1 MHRRNAFQYR
11 RYTDCEP
18 KRSYLQPWMPWHR
31 NRQGFRLP
39 KGYDRTEEPCIPFHG
54 RASDPSRAA
63 LPAAPKSFRTFDT
76 EASGLIVLV
85 RTYLNPYE
93 DIAQID
99 MEKVLI
105 SVQRLREIQIEM
117 KTLSQKIKNLESEF
131 E

>member
-1 MHRRNAFQYR
+1 MNP
-11 RYTDCEP
+11 E
-18 KRSYLQPWMPWHR
+18 KLQM
-31 NRQGFRLP
+31 
-39 KGYDRTEEPCIPFHG
+39 KGMLAE
-54 RASDPSRAA
+54 AK
-63 LPAAPKSFRTFDT
+63 KSFRTFDT
-76 EASGLIVLV
+76 EASGLIVLI

-93 DIAQID
+93 DIVQID

>member
-1 MHRRNAFQYR
+1 MK
-11 RYTDCEP
+11 TE
-18 KRSYLQPWMPWHR
+18 KLQM
-31 NRQGFRLP
+31 
-39 KGYDRTEEPCIPFHG
+39 KGMLAE
-54 RASDPSRAA
+54 AK
-63 LPAAPKSFRTFDT
+63 KSFRTFDT
-76 EASGLIVLV
+76 EASGLIVLI

-93 DIAQID
+93 DIVQID

>member
-1 MHRRNAFQYR
+1 MNP
-11 RYTDCEP
+11 E
-18 KRSYLQPWMPWHR
+18 KLQM
-31 NRQGFRLP
+31 
-39 KGYDRTEEPCIPFHG
+39 KGMLAE
-54 RASDPSRAA
+54 AK
-63 LPAAPKSFRTFDT
+63 KSFRTFDT

-93 DIAQID
+93 DIVQID

>member
-1 MHRRNAFQYR
+1 MNP
-11 RYTDCEP
+11 E
-18 KRSYLQPWMPWHR
+18 KLQM
-31 NRQGFRLP
+31 
-39 KGYDRTEEPCIPFHG
+39 KGMLAE
-54 RASDPSRAA
+54 AK
-63 LPAAPKSFRTFDT
+63 KSFRTFDT
-76 EASGLIVLV
+76 EASGLIVLI

-105 SVQRLREIQIEM
+105 SVQRLREIQIEI